1 MPQLR
6 LPTHWRF
13 LSSGGFLL
21 LVLLLAGCGGSTTS
35 GVATTNQANNFS
47 VAAPNQSQTSGGTSS
62 KAAASVPD
70 KLRMPQNTSEQHLIK
85 TLNVTL
91 TVKDT
96 RQAANELQAWI
107 GATDPQATS
116 IGTNYDQVS
125 DGVYN
130 ITLNFSVQYT
140 LYPKIYSYLSNYPA
154 KDGGH
159 LTNLNETVQD
169 VSNDYVDTQARIA
182 NDQNELQRLRDL
194 MQHTGSLSEV
204 LALEQQISATQGD
217 IETTQAH
224 LNMLKNQTTMY
235 TVNITIQP
243 LSSAV
248 PPVQPNSG
256 WNIGQTARDAL
267 AASLAFGQ
275 GLVSFIVWLLAFS
288 IYLIPVIVLILLYRR
303 YRSRHQSAQP
313 VFYRPA
319 SPGRP
324 IEPMRSHR
332 LPVEPTTPPQSSVE
346 PQPVPVGATMEKTD
360 LPDVENI
367 LSSPED

>member
-1 MPQLR
+1 
-6 LPTHWRF
+6 
-13 LSSGGFLL
+13 
-21 LVLLLAGCGGSTTS
+21 
-35 GVATTNQANNFS
+35 
-47 VAAPNQSQTSGGTSS
+47 
-62 KAAASVPD
+62 
-70 KLRMPQNTSEQHLIK
+70 MPQNTSEQHLIK
-85 TLNVTL
+85 TLNVTV

-116 IGTNYDQVS
+116 IGTNYDEVS
-125 DGVYN
+125 NGVYS

-140 LYPKIYSYLSNYPA
+140 LYPKIYSYLSNYQA

-159 LTNLNETVQD
+159 LTSLNETVQD

-248 PPVQPNSG
+248 PPVQPDNG

-267 AASLAFGQ
+267 SASLAFGQ
-275 GLVSFIVWLLAFS
+275 GLISFIVWLFAFS
-288 IYLIPVIVLILLYRR
+288 VYLIPVIVLILLYRR
-303 YRSRHQSAQP
+303 YRSRHKSAQP

-319 SPGRP
+319 PGQP
-324 IEPMRSHR
+324 IEPMHSHR

-346 PQPVPVGATMEKTD
+346 PQPVPVGAAVEKTD
-360 LPDVENI
+360 LLDGEDLP
-367 LSSPED
+367 SSPED